1 MTAMRRLGPGS
12 SIVVERETLG
22 LGRTVRWLDRA
33 GHTVRTVD
41 GSASCLDALAKGE
54 PDLLIVGLEPRDLTN
69 THWLSEVRG
78 QYGRVAVL
86 VVTESGAAARVAVAL
101 PALGAND
108 YLIAPLEDVSFI
120 AAAQHVLEVQR
131 LNHQVASLQ
140 REVRGQGFS
149 GIVGQS
155 TVMKR
160 LFREIER
167 VAPSDITVLVHGESG
182 SGKELIARAIH
193 ERSPRHRRAL
203 VAVNCA
209 AIPDTLQESELFG
222 HETGAFTGATERRT
236 GRFEQ
241 ADGGTLF
248 FDEVAE
254 LSAAA
259 QAKLLRVLQEQCFTR
274 VGGAGEISVDVR
286 VVAATHRRLAD
297 EVAAGRFRE
306 DLYYRLAVME
316 LEVPPLRAREGD
328 IALLAHM
335 FLEEFDAALG
345 KVDERA
351 FDMEALRALDRYAWP
366 GNVRELRNAIHR
378 ASVLAAG
385 DLVQLTDLPPALRRD
400 ASSEPDRP
408 SVHEPPP
415 APVDEPAASDPRP
428 LTIPGGMTLE
438 DLERLAV
445 VQALHRN
452 RDNISATAREL
463 GIGRSALYRKMDA
476 YGLR

>member
-1 MTAMRRLGPGS
+1 MAAMRRLGPGS
-12 SIVVERETLG
+12 SIVVEREALG
-22 LGRTVRWLDRA
+22 LGRTARWLDRA

-54 PDLLIVGLEPRDLTN
+54 PDLLVVGLERRDLTN
-69 THWLSEVRG
+69 AHWLSEVRG

-86 VVTESGAAARVAVAL
+86 VVTESGAAERVADAL
-101 PALGAND
+101 PTLGAND
-108 YLIAPLEDVSFI
+108 YLIAPLEEVSFI

-131 LNHQVASLQ
+131 LNYQVASLQ

-149 GIVGQS
+149 GVVGQS
-155 TVMKR
+155 AAMKQ
-160 LFREIER
+160 LFRQIDR

-222 HETGAFTGATERRT
+222 HEKGAFTGATERRT

-254 LSAAA
+254 LSAGA

-274 VGGAGEISVDVR
+274 VGGADEISVDVR

-297 EVAAGRFRE
+297 EVAAGQFRE

-316 LEVPPLRAREGD
+316 LEVPPLREREGD

-345 KVDERA
+345 QADERA
-351 FDMEALRALDRYAWP
+351 FDLDALHALDRYAWP

-378 ASVLAAG
+378 ASVLAPTS
-385 DLVQLTDLPPALRRD
+385 LVRLSDLPPVLQTGETSA
-400 ASSEPDRP
+400 
-408 SVHEPPP
+408 VQQPP
-415 APVDEPAASDPRP
+415 APDTSDAPAEKPAEHTPPP
-428 LTIPGGMTLE
+428 LTIPRGMTLE

>member
-1 MTAMRRLGPGS
+1 MRRLGPGS
-12 SIVVERETLG
+12 TVVVERESLG
-22 LGRTVRWLDRA
+22 LGRAVRWLDRA

-54 PDLLIVGLEPRDLTN
+54 PDLLVVGLERPDLVN
-69 THWLSEVRG
+69 EHWLSEVRG

-86 VVTESGAAARVAVAL
+86 VVTNAGAAEPVADAL

-108 YLIAPLEDVSFI
+108 YLIAPLEEISFI

-131 LNHQVASLQ
+131 LNYQVASLQ

-155 TVMKR
+155 AAMKQ
-160 LFREIER
+160 LFRQIER
-167 VAPSDITVLVHGESG
+167 VAPADITVLVHGESG

-193 ERSPRHRRAL
+193 ERSPRHRRTL

-222 HETGAFTGATERRT
+222 HEKGAFTGATDRRT

-254 LSAAA
+254 LSRGA

-274 VGGAGEISVDVR
+274 VGGTDEISVDVR

-328 IALLAHM
+328 VGLLAHM

-345 KVDERA
+345 QADARA
-351 FDMEALRALDRYAWP
+351 FELEALHALDRYAWP

-378 ASVLAAG
+378 ASVLAAS
-385 DLVQLTDLPPALRRD
+385 DLVRLSDLPPVLQAGEAAALEHPPVPNPPE
-400 ASSEPDRP
+400 APVGEP
-408 SVHEPPP
+408 VAHTPPP
-415 APVDEPAASDPRP
+415 
-428 LTIPGGMTLE
+428 LIIPGGMTLD

-445 VQALHRN
+445 AQALHRN
-452 RDNISATAREL
+452 ADNISATAREL